1 MTSFIKHQIVKH
13 LSVFAKN
20 IQPNQISVE
29 VLRGKGELR
38 NIVLNE
44 TVISQKLELPSW
56 LRIKHAS
63 CNRVTVKIPWT
74 NLKTKP
80 VELFVDEVHVTLEL
94 CDHVEETPHK
104 RESSGSTN
112 YGLGDRITETMSIF
126 INTVEIEFT
135 SPRFRGSVMFSRLD
149 VVSQTPK
156 WENSTDLKN
165 TRFSD
170 HHTKKVMF
178 FKTVSW
184 NLLRIEARAVEGV
197 EAGADGR
204 KQPFSSPLRLITNNG
219 RCRIAIKKST
229 DDGSLICGRMQ
240 TILEEVLWIVTL
252 PQLRSAISFGKHILE
267 LIKKSSNFSTAKVQ
281 KSTNSTRTVVESERQ
296 MAPRYIAIDFNQS
309 SNHLYIKKVDLHLYD
324 DGSQAD
330 FPDDW
335 KLDNAAIQLI
345 LSRVSVDI
353 YPSHAP
359 LWKRKDW
366 VGYDTSNSCASECE
380 KLVVTHMNNISS
392 SLGELEKKRF
402 LAIKEELRS
411 QNIVIR
417 INDLVLYRVSQQTSK
432 RDSLSQMIYANKMA
446 RQTLPQH
453 TPIFHMELAS
463 YYYLNPTSFP
473 VPKNVMHTVIGP
485 LNIIVDPRTI
495 RWLVYVFENISNM
508 VDLKNVT
515 EESEPS
521 DLKIELILPKII
533 LETEVPE
540 YDCRFPRQI
549 VVNLCTLTAQNYFYE
564 YNQLSETSTF
574 PNFVGKS
581 SEFVGN
587 ISERLVEHVKNVQN
601 LLLLKGTTDEKFLLI
616 KCASLAIHSE
626 VDGNPYNFT
635 MSNDFSLNVYIV
647 EDRPRVLICV
657 DSCNPIQISVDHF
670 QFAQFNQIQG
680 IVDRLLTQIKKD
692 RKFFEERYSQNSDQ
706 LDILLYGMFEKV
718 VLNLV
723 LPPNS
728 VPSPYERAS
737 NVGIYEMEES
747 ISSHS
752 SLPPTTTI
760 PNVASTASTSA
771 IGTDSGVGNPLNA
784 PSPNSSILSQQNA
797 ADISRPDTAS
807 DFLGTDYPPSEFSGA
822 TLDGREDLLE
832 ETASVVTSLSED
844 EVQLQVTYLAEGNT
858 TATANIFD
866 DVFRNTVPVAEE
878 AIFAEEA
885 NVGCTQTNRYLTRVV
900 NIFEVHLGDVNVVAD
915 AESNGNLKVRGYS
928 SGVDV
933 SERLKI
939 CCSDIVRSNSTFAQ
953 LSNLSSGNI
962 PESRSLDT
970 KARFEV
976 DAHDGQTDI
985 RVFAKDLEIELSD
998 LIVSHLGPFFQ
1009 IGSHE
1014 DPKLKLEVNLGN
1026 SRVHIKDQRKTN
1038 PLRLLIGEIKIEDG
1052 ANR

>member
-80 VELFVDEVHVTLEL
+80 VELFVDEIHVTLEL

-104 RESSGSTN
+104 RESSSSTT

-156 WENSTDLKN
+156 WENSTDVNN

-178 FKTVSW
+178 FKTASW
-184 NLLRIEARAVEGV
+184 NLLRIEARAVEGA
-197 EAGADGR
+197 EGGADGR

-219 RCRIAIKKST
+219 RCRIAIKKKVRMVSSGFST
-229 DDGSLICGRMQ
+229 SSYCFTDGSLICGRMQ

-267 LIKKSSNFSTAKVQ
+267 LIKKSSNFSTSNVQ
-281 KSTNSTRTVVESERQ
+281 KSTNSTKTVVESERQ

-324 DGSQAD
+324 DGIQAD

-359 LWKRKDW
+359 LWQRKDW

-392 SLGELEKKRF
+392 SLGDLEKKRF
-402 LAIKEELRS
+402 MAIKEELRS

-417 INDLVLYRVSQQTSK
+417 VNDLVLYRVSQQTSK

-564 YNQLSETSTF
+564 YNQISETSTF

-581 SEFVGN
+581 SEFVGD

-616 KCASLAIHSE
+616 KCASIAIHSE
-626 VDGNPYNFT
+626 VDGSPYNFA

-647 EDRPRVLICV
+647 EDRPRLLICV
-657 DSCNPIQISVDHF
+657 NSCNPIQISIDHF

-680 IVDRLLTQIKKD
+680 VVDRLLTQIKKD

-706 LDILLYGMFEKV
+706 LDVLLYGMFEKV
-718 VLNLV
+718 ILNLV

-737 NVGIYEMEES
+737 NAGIYEIERS
-747 ISSHS
+747 ISSNS

-771 IGTDSGVGNPLNA
+771 IGTDSGVGESVECTVSELV
-784 PSPNSSILSQQNA
+784 
-797 ADISRPDTAS
+797 
-807 DFLGTDYPPSEFSGA
+807 DYVA
-822 TLDGREDLLE
+822 TERCRH
-832 ETASVVTSLSED
+832 
-844 EVQLQVTYLAEGNT
+844 Q
-858 TATANIFD
+858 
-866 DVFRNTVPVAEE
+866 
-878 AIFAEEA
+878 
-885 NVGCTQTNRYLTRVV
+885 
-900 NIFEVHLGDVNVVAD
+900 
-915 AESNGNLKVRGYS
+915 S
-928 SGVDV
+928 SGHRIGLPWH
-933 SERLKI
+933 RLHAFG
-939 CCSDIVRSNSTFAQ
+939 V
-953 LSNLSSGNI
+953 
-962 PESRSLDT
+962 
-970 KARFEV
+970 
-976 DAHDGQTDI
+976 
-985 RVFAKDLEIELSD
+985 
-998 LIVSHLGPFFQ
+998 
-1009 IGSHE
+1009 
-1014 DPKLKLEVNLGN
+1014 
-1026 SRVHIKDQRKTN
+1026 
-1038 PLRLLIGEIKIEDG
+1038 
-1052 ANR
+1052 